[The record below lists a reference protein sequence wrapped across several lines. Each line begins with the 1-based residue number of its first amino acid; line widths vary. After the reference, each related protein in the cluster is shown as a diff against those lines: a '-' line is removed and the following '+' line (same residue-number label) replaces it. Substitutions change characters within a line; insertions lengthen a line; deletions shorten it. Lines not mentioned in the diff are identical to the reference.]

1 MFLKGKKM
9 IERILQQW
17 QHILY
22 AGFGA
27 CPKSKGLLIASLLV
41 AIAGLAL
48 AIYVLSLPPYLP
60 GTI

>member
-1 MFLKGKKM
+1 M
-9 IERILQQW
+9 ERILEEW

-22 AGFGA
+22 AGFGTY
-27 CPKSKGLLIASLLV
+27 PKSKGSLIASLLV